1 MNGYVVRLELKTPWN
16 KTYRRFILV
25 TAMGLTG
32 RSFGKAGINMYFSF
46 THLIIA
52 NEVYITS

>member
-1 MNGYVVRLELKTPWN
+1 MNGHVVRIELKTPWN

-32 RSFGKAGINMYFSF
+32 RSFGKGLFFFEIYILLELNYGSIN
-46 THLIIA
+46 
-52 NEVYITS
+52 